1 MLSFGLLSATTKRGS
16 EYKVCVCV
24 CGETLDVCSYFK
36 CLSLYF
42 NTFRIKVEKQIVLDR
57 DFQNALTME
66 PHLA

>member
-1 MLSFGLLSATTKRGS
+1 MLSFALLSATTKRRGG
-16 EYKVCVCV
+16 EYRVCVCR
-24 CGETLDVCSYFK
+24 ETLDVCSYFK